1 MAGLDPA
8 IHGPPPSP
16 GGPFMYA
23 WNKSG
28 HDDQSEVGVMVGLD
42 KHRVGILGASGY
54 TGAELLRLLRYH
66 PQAEIVALTAD
77 RQAGKPIGAVFP
89 HLAGENLP
97 DLVTIDEVDWSEI
110 EVVFCGL
117 PHGTTQEVIAGLP
130 KHLKIID
137 LSADFRLTDVA
148 TYAEWYGH
156 EHRAPELQREAV
168 YGLTE
173 IERDRIRRARLVAV
187 PGCYPT
193 AAQLPLIPLL
203 RAQLIDPDD
212 IIIDAKSGV
221 SGAGRAAR
229 EGSLFC
235 EVAEGIHAYGVASHR
250 HAPEIEQGLSAAAG
264 RPLIVNFT
272 PHLMPMN
279 RGILSTIY
287 IRLGAG
293 TTSGDLRAVLED
305 AYRGEPFVQVLPDG
319 SLPATR
325 HVRATNLCLI
335 GLSRDRVANRA
346 ILVSALDNL
355 VKGASGQAIQDMNA
369 MLGIPE
375 TTALEHRALF
385 P

>member
-1 MAGLDPA
+1 MSA
-8 IHGPPPSP
+8 
-16 GGPFMYA
+16 
-23 WNKSG
+23 
-28 HDDQSEVGVMVGLD
+28 QE
-42 KHRVGILGASGY
+42 RVRIGILGASGY

-66 PQAEIVALTAD
+66 PQAEIRALTAD

-89 HLAGENLP
+89 HLAGEDLP
-97 DLVTIDEVDWSEI
+97 DLVTVGEVDWSGVD
-110 EVVFCGL
+110 VVFCGL
-117 PHGTTQEVIAGLP
+117 PHGTTQEVVAGLP
-130 KHLKIID
+130 KHLKIVD
-137 LSADFRLTDVA
+137 LSADFRLADIS

-156 EHRAPELQREAV
+156 EHGAPELQREAV

-173 IERDRIRRARLVAV
+173 IERERIRRARLVAV

-212 IIIDAKSGV
+212 IVIDAKSGV
-221 SGAGRAAR
+221 SGAGRAVR

-235 EVAEGIHAYGVASHR
+235 EVSEGIHAYGVASHR

-264 RPLIVNFT
+264 RPLVVNFT

-287 IRLGAG
+287 VRFAPGA
-293 TTSGDLRAVLED
+293 TLGDLRAVLED
-305 AYRGEPFVQVLPDG
+305 AYRGEPFVRVLPDR

-325 HVRATNLCLI
+325 HVRGTNLCLI
-335 GLSRDRVANRA
+335 GLSRDRLAHRA
-346 ILVSALDNL
+346 ILVSAIDNL
-355 VKGASGQAIQDMNA
+355 VKGASGQAIQDMNV

>member
-1 MAGLDPA
+1 MPAG
-8 IHGPPPSP
+8 
-16 GGPFMYA
+16 
-23 WNKSG
+23 
-28 HDDQSEVGVMVGLD
+28 D
-42 KHRVGILGASGY
+42 KFRIAVLGASGY
-54 TGAELLRLLRYH
+54 TGAELLRLLGYH
-66 PQAEIVALTAD
+66 PRAEIVALTAD
-77 RQAGKPIGAVFP
+77 RHAGKPIGSVFP
-89 HLAGENLP
+89 HLAGEDLP
-97 DLVTIDEVDWSEI
+97 DLATIGEIDWSGLDI
-110 EVVFCGL
+110 AFCGL
-117 PHGTTQEVIAGLP
+117 PHGTTQEVIAALP
-130 KHLKIID
+130 RHLKIID
-137 LSADFRLTDVA
+137 LSADFRLADPA

-173 IERDRIRRARLVAV
+173 IERQRIRQARLVAV

-203 RAQLIDPDD
+203 RAGLIDPDD

-221 SGAGRAAR
+221 SGAGRAVR
-229 EGSLFC
+229 HGSLFC
-235 EVAEGIHAYGVASHR
+235 EVSEGIHAYGVASHR
-250 HAPEIEQGLSAAAG
+250 HAPEIEQGLSAAVG
-264 RPLIVNFT
+264 RKLVVNFT

-287 IRLGAG
+287 VRLSSGA
-293 TTSGDLRAVLED
+293 TIGDLRAVLAQ
-305 AYRGEPFVQVLPDG
+305 AYQGEPFVRVLPEG

-335 GLSRDRVANRA
+335 GLSRDRLANRA

-375 TTALEHRALF
+375 TTGLEHRALF